1 MSMNFAHFQK
11 PSRYINAEHN
21 AIRKDQL
28 PREHVRMV
36 LAFPDVYEVG
46 MSHLGLRILYTILND
61 LPYAAAERVFAPWP
75 DLEAHLKSS
84 SMPLSTLESRR
95 PLAEFDVVGFSLQYE
110 LSYTTV
116 LSMLDL
122 AQIPVTAEERMGSR
136 QTLPLIIA
144 GGPCAV
150 NPAPMERFIDA
161 FLIGDG
167 EEAVVEIVSTVFA
180 AKQSG
185 AVSRGALLRALA
197 QIPGVYVPSVHSRDC
212 RICRRVVEDLDHAPF
227 PVKPVVP
234 YMQIVHD
241 RIAIEISRG
250 CTHGCRFCQAGMM
263 YRPLRERSPETIL
276 RIAEESLRNTG
287 HSEVSL
293 SSLSAGDYSGLLQ
306 LVGSMNRCFAGTGTA
321 LSLPSL
327 RVGAVNR
334 DVLREIR
341 SVRKTGFTMAPEA
354 ATERL
359 RAVINKDFT
368 DEAYEAAL
376 LALFGEGWQTLKL
389 YFMVGLP
396 TETDD
401 DIAAIG
407 TMAMRALRIAKKQ
420 SGKFVNINITVSP
433 FVPKPHTAFQWHGQD
448 PLDEIRRKLAWLRS
462 DLQGRRF
469 KYKGHDPETS
479 FLEAVFSRG
488 DASLG
493 VLIEQAWQLGCRL
506 DGWSEHFDFAKWQ
519 TAMDMTGIDGHH
531 YAERKFAVDDLLP
544 WDMIDIG
551 VSKEFL
557 LRERE
562 RSLAA
567 AMTPECRTECSACGL
582 QCSSSI
588 PVSAV
593 PSAAAPVVVCTKP
606 ALPRLSPDNRLRVRV
621 RFSKTGR
628 LRFLSH
634 LELMTA
640 ITRGLRR
647 ANIRI
652 AVSEGFHPKPI
663 LAFGPPLGTGVAG
676 EREFFDMEVIPP
688 FSAAE
693 SMEALNAILPE
704 GLAVSAMEVISRQV
718 PSLGSSIKRY
728 AFRIVGASRVLPEVQ
743 SLIAARDPL
752 VVQRDAKPVDIGP
765 CIVSVERDN
774 DAFALVVQETEGVT
788 VRLQEMCE
796 VIFGM
801 PLQDLEVTR
810 TAVYGGKQ
818 EWAEPL

>member
-1 MSMNFAHFQK
+1 MNFAHFQK
-11 PSRYINAEHN
+11 PSRYINTEYN
-21 AIRKDQL
+21 AVHKDQL
-28 PREHVRMV
+28 PREHVRMA

-46 MSHLGLRILYTILND
+46 MSHLGLRILYDIVNA

-75 DLEAHLKSS
+75 DLQAHLTAADL
-84 SMPLSTLESRR
+84 PLASLETHR

-116 LSMLDL
+116 LSMLD
-122 AQIPVTAEERMGSR
+122 AAKIPLTAEERRASKRG
-136 QTLPLIIA
+136 LPLVIA

-167 EEAVVEIVSTVFA
+167 EEAVVEIVSTIHA
-180 AKQSG
+180 GKQSG
-185 AVSRGALLRALA
+185 DHSRESLLHALS
-197 QIPGVYVPSVHSRDC
+197 QIPGVYVPEIHRHDC
-212 RICRRVVEDLDHAPF
+212 RVMRRVVADLDHAPF

-263 YRPLRERSPETIL
+263 YRPMRERSPETIL
-276 RIAEESLRNTG
+276 RIAQDSIRNTG
-287 HSEVSL
+287 HGEVSL

-306 LVGSMNRCFAGTGTA
+306 LVTSMNRCFRGTGTA
-321 LSLPSL
+321 LALPSL

-334 DVLREIR
+334 AVLREIR

-368 DEAYEAAL
+368 DDAYEAAL
-376 LALFGEGWQTLKL
+376 LALFSEGWQTLKL
-389 YFMVGLP
+389 YFMIGLP
-396 TETDD
+396 TETDS

-407 TMAMRALRIAKKQ
+407 EMAMRALRMAKKQ

-433 FVPKPHTAFQWHGQD
+433 FVPKPHTAFQWNGQE
-448 PLDEIRRKLAWLRS
+448 PLDEIRRKLSWLRS
-462 DLQGRRF
+462 DMQGRRF

-493 VLIEQAWQLGCRL
+493 RLIEEAWRLGCRL

-519 TAMDMTGIDGHH
+519 RAMEATGIDGAQ
-531 YAERKFAVDDLLP
+531 YAQRQFAIDEPLP

-551 VSKEFL
+551 VSKSFL
-557 LRERE
+557 RSEHERAYTA
-562 RSLAA
+562 S
-567 AMTPECRTECSACGL
+567 MTPECRTACSACGL
-582 QCSSSI
+582 QCA
-588 PVSAV
+588 SAGD
-593 PSAAAPVVVCTKP
+593 VVTLPPASVP
-606 ALPRLSPDNRLRVRV
+606 ALQCSGAIPSRQTPDARVRIRV

-640 ITRGLRR
+640 ITRALRR
-647 ANIRI
+647 ANIPV

-676 EREFFDMEVIPP
+676 EREFFDMDVLTP
-688 FSAAE
+688 FQTE
-693 SMEALNAILPE
+693 WGLNALNAAFPG
-704 GLAVSAMEVISRQV
+704 GLAVSAMELIPRQE
-718 PSLGSSIKRY
+718 PSLGGSIKRY
-728 AFRIVGASRVLPEVQ
+728 SYRISGAKDLLPGMKEK
-743 SLIAARDPL
+743 IDARDPIL
-752 VVQRDAKPVDIGP
+752 SERDGKPVDIGP
-765 CIVSVERDN
+765 CIADVSQSGD
-774 DAFALVVQETEGVT
+774 DFMLVVQETDGVT
-788 VRLQEMCE
+788 VRLQEMCS
-796 VIFGM
+796 VLFGM

-810 TAVYGGKQ
+810 TAVYSWKQ

>member
-1 MSMNFAHFQK
+1 MNFSHFQK
-11 PSRYINAEHN
+11 PSRYINAEYN
-21 AIRKDQL
+21 AVRKEQL
-28 PREHVRMV
+28 PRDHVLV
-36 LAFPDVYEVG
+36 ALAFPDVYEVG
-46 MSHLGLRILYTILND
+46 MSHLGLRILYDILNR
-61 LPYAAAERVFAPWP
+61 LPYVAPERVFAPWP
-75 DLEAHLKSS
+75 DLEARLKSAS
-84 SMPLSTLESRR
+84 LPLSSLESRR
-95 PLAEFDVVGFSLQYE
+95 PLTGFDIVGFSLQYE

-116 LSMLDL
+116 LSMLDN
-122 AQIPVTAEERMGSR
+122 AQIPITAEERLAAQKRM
-136 QTLPLIIA
+136 PLVIA
-144 GGPCAV
+144 GGPCTV
-150 NPAPMERFIDA
+150 NPAPMERFVDA

-167 EEAVVEIVSTVFA
+167 EEAVVEIASTVLS

-185 AVSRGALLRALA
+185 DIDRRNLLQALA
-197 QIPGVYVPSVHSRDC
+197 QIPGIYVPSIHHRDC
-212 RICRRVVEDLDHAPF
+212 TIVRRIIENLDTAPF
-227 PVKPVVP
+227 PTKPVVP

-263 YRPLRERSPETIL
+263 YRPLRERRPETIL

-293 SSLSAGDYSGLLQ
+293 SSLSAGDYSELLQ

-334 DVLREIR
+334 GVLREIR

-376 LALFGEGWQTLKL
+376 VALFGEGWQTLKL

-396 TETDD
+396 TETDT
-401 DIAAIG
+401 DIVAIG
-407 TMAMRALRIAKKQ
+407 EMALRALRIAKKQ

-433 FVPKPHTAFQWHGQD
+433 FVPKPHTAFQWNGQE
-448 PLDEIRRKLAWLRS
+448 PLDEIRRKLAWLRT
-462 DLQGRRF
+462 DMQKRRF

-488 DASLG
+488 DSSLG
-493 VLIEQAWQLGCRL
+493 LLIEQAWRLGCRL

-519 TAMDMTGIDGHH
+519 TAMEMTGIDGRS
-531 YAERKFAVDDLLP
+531 YAEHSFAVDEPLP

-557 LRERE
+557 QRERE
-562 RSLAA
+562 QAIAA
-567 AMTPECRTECSACGL
+567 VMTPECRTACSACGL
-582 QCSSSI
+582 QCALPDTADASL
-588 PVSAV
+588 SARK
-593 PSAAAPVVVCTKP
+593 PAAACVQP
-606 ALPRLSPDNRLRVRV
+606 AASKSAQEARLRVRV
-621 RFSKTGR
+621 RFAKTGR

-647 ANIRI
+647 ANIRV
-652 AVSEGFHPKPI
+652 AVSEGYHPKPV

-676 EREFFDMEVIPP
+676 EREYFDMDVIAP
-688 FSAAE
+688 FQSVPA
-693 SMEALNAILPE
+693 MEALNAVLPG
-704 GLAVSAMEVISRQV
+704 GLAVSAMEVIGRQT

-728 AFRIVGASRVLPEVQ
+728 TYRIVGARQILPGMQ
-743 SLIAARDPL
+743 TRIAQREP
-752 VVQRDAKPVDIGP
+752 VIVQRNAQPVDIGP
-765 CIVSVERDN
+765 CIVSVAADG
-774 DAFALVVQETEGVT
+774 DAYILVVQEADGVT

-796 VIFGM
+796 TIFGI

>member
-1 MSMNFAHFQK
+1 MNFSHFQK
-11 PSRYINAEHN
+11 PSRYINAEYN
-21 AIRKDQL
+21 AVRKEQL
-28 PREHVRMV
+28 PRDHVRMV

-46 MSHLGLRILYTILND
+46 MSHLGLRILYDILNG

-75 DLEAHLKSS
+75 DLEAHLKAASI
-84 SMPLSTLESRR
+84 PLSSLESRR
-95 PLAEFDVVGFSLQYE
+95 PLSEFDVVGFSLQYE

-116 LSMLDL
+116 LAMLDC
-122 AQIPVTAEERMGSR
+122 AHIPVTADERMAAQR
-136 QTLPLIIA
+136 RMPLILA
-144 GGPCAV
+144 GGPCTV

-167 EEAVVEIVSTVFA
+167 EEAVVEIASVIFS

-185 AVSRGALLRALA
+185 DASRESLLQALA
-197 QIPGVYVPSVHSRDC
+197 RIPGVYVPSIHRGDRRISR
-212 RICRRVVEDLDHAPF
+212 RIVADLDTAPF
-227 PVKPVVP
+227 PTKPIVP

-263 YRPLRERSPETIL
+263 YRPLRERKPGTIL

-287 HSEVSL
+287 HGEVSL

-376 LALFGEGWQTLKL
+376 GALFGEGWQTLKL
-389 YFMVGLP
+389 YFMIGLP
-396 TETDD
+396 TETDA

-407 TMAMRALRIAKKQ
+407 EMALRALRIAKKQ
-420 SGKFVNINITVSP
+420 SGKFVNISITVSP
-433 FVPKPHTAFQWHGQD
+433 FVPKPHTAFQWNGQE
-448 PLDEIRRKLAWLRS
+448 PLDEIRRKLAWLRT
-462 DLQGRRF
+462 DMQKRRF

-493 VLIEQAWQLGCRL
+493 LLIEQAWRLGCRL
-506 DGWSEHFDFAKWQ
+506 DGWSEHFDFAKWL
-519 TAMDMTGIDGHH
+519 TAMEMTGIDGHSL
-531 YAERKFAVDDLLP
+531 AERSFAVDGPLP

-557 LRERE
+557 QRERE
-562 RSLAA
+562 RALAA
-567 AMTPECRTECSACGL
+567 VMTPECRTACSACGL
-582 QCSSSI
+582 RCALQDTAASPPAAEPAPACLH
-588 PVSAV
+588 
-593 PSAAAPVVVCTKP
+593 PSAPKVAPE
-606 ALPRLSPDNRLRVRV
+606 ARLRVRV

-647 ANIRI
+647 ARIRV
-652 AVSEGFHPKPI
+652 AVSEGYHPKPV

-676 EREFFDMEVIPP
+676 EREYFDMDVLPP
-688 FSAAE
+688 FQVSSA
-693 SMEALNAILPE
+693 MDALNAVLPE
-704 GLAVSAMEVISRQV
+704 GLAVSAMEVIGRQT

-728 AFRIVGASRVLPEVQ
+728 TYRISGARQILPDVQ
-743 SLIAARDPL
+743 ARMGRREP
-752 VVQRDAKPVDIGP
+752 VMVQRDAKPVDIGP
-765 CIVSVERDN
+765 CIVSVSADG
-774 DAFALVVQETEGVT
+774 DAFLLVVQESDGVT

-796 VIFGM
+796 AIFGM